1 MDELT
6 TIIQARSQ
14 EEVDRITQA
23 MATAPE
29 VQGMGRRERRAV
41 DHKIYVE
48 WLTENPP
55 VAIESTFDS
64 EPEPNPKRGAGREQ
78 IRRRLALL
86 G

>member
-14 EEVDRITQA
+14 EEVDRITSV
-23 MATAPE
+23 MSDFE
-29 VQGMGRRERRAV
+29 VQGMGRRELRAV
-41 DHKIYVE
+41 NRKIYVE

-55 VAIESTFDS
+55 VAIEPTFDS
-64 EPEPNPKRGAGREQ
+64 EPEPDPSGGSSREQ